1 MKIVQLSSESIRELR
16 AKRNGIV
23 KSMIDGQSGSL
34 LVLGGA
40 FAGPGRQRSIV
51 SFSVFTIFFELWDRF
66 NFSSWSYTF
75 DDEGL
80 IFYIR
85 LDEDAKSVKDILIH
99 YEDNHPL
106 GFAIEGDVFDSN
118 QKWTRASLGLKSR
131 IDIFTKSPLSELMN
145 EVVND
150 DRYIDSYR
158 KRVEG
163 FIIKGDK
170 QTILTNILVYGY
182 VTGLTKSLGFG
193 MYGPNF
199 RGSNEQMNFEKFI
212 HLVRAYKEE
221 VPRLF
226 NIGPK
231 NLHELVKFQDD
242 VERKIQQT
250 VLNQQSY
257 QYSTVLTSSL
267 IYAFIHSRGYVDIQ
281 KQLKTLSEYYDREKR
296 FAVDVE
302 RYRNLTSGMREVFS
316 QYVPFLQ
323 KSGHSIATL
332 IFIMSRHDDY
342 AIHMHNG
349 DKSLQKVQ
357 FLAKNLVSKPDKW
370 IELDKFCASSYIY
383 PHDDTTL
390 LIVTSM
396 LDLMQRYYLKI
407 KMLFD
412 TQEK

>member
-16 AKRNGIV
+16 AKRNSIV
-23 KSMIDGQSGSL
+23 KSMIDGQNGSL

-40 FAGPGRQRSIV
+40 FAGPDRQRSIV
-51 SFSVFTIFFELWDRF
+51 SFAVFTIFYELWDRF

-75 DDEGL
+75 DEEGL

-85 LDEDAKSVKDILIH
+85 LDEDAKTVKDILVH

-106 GFAIEGDVFDSN
+106 GFAIEGDVFDAR

-131 IDIFTKSPLSELMN
+131 MDIFTKTPLSELMN
-145 EVVND
+145 EIVTD
-150 DRYIDSYR
+150 DKYIDSYR

-163 FIIKGDK
+163 YIIKGDK

-182 VTGLTKSLGFG
+182 VSAITKSLGFG

-212 HLVRAYKEE
+212 HLVRVYKEE
-221 VPRLF
+221 VPRIF
-226 NIGPK
+226 NLSNK
-231 NLHELVKFQDD
+231 HANDLVRFQDD
-242 VERKIQQT
+242 VERKIQRA

-257 QYSTVLTSSL
+257 QFSIVLTSTIIHS
-267 IYAFIHSRGYVDIQ
+267 FIHSRGYSDTQ
-281 KQLKTLSEYYDREKR
+281 KQIKQTAEYYERMDRFGADR
-296 FAVDVE
+296 S
-302 RYRNLTSGMREVFS
+302 RYRFLNTGMREVFS

-323 KSGHSIATL
+323 KNGDMIATF
-332 IFIMSRHDDY
+332 IYIMSRHDDA
-342 AIHMHNG
+342 AILTHNG
-349 DKSLQKVQ
+349 EKSLQKVQ

-370 IELDKFCASSYIY
+370 QELDRFCASSYIY
-383 PHDDTTL
+383 PHDDTIL
-390 LIVTSM
+390 LGVTAM

-412 TQEK
+412 SQEK

>member
-23 KSMIDGQSGSL
+23 KSMIDGQSGTL

-51 SFSVFTIFFELWDRF
+51 SFAVFTIFYELWDRF

-75 DDEGL
+75 DAEGL

-85 LDEDAKSVKDILIH
+85 LDEDAKHVKDILIH

-131 IDIFTKSPLSELMN
+131 IDIFQKTPLSELMN
-145 EVVND
+145 EIVND
-150 DRYIDSYR
+150 DRYIDNFR

-199 RGSNEQMNFEKFI
+199 KGSNEQMNFEKFI

-226 NIGPK
+226 NISPK
-231 NLHELVKFQDD
+231 NLGDLVKFQED
-242 VERKIQQT
+242 VEKKIQRT

-257 QYSTVLTSSL
+257 RFSTVMSSSL
-267 IYAFIHSRGYVDIQ
+267 IYAFIQSRGYVDIQ
-281 KQLKTLSEYYDREKR
+281 KQIKSLAEYYERENV
-296 FAVDVE
+296 FTTDVE
-302 RYRNLTSGMREVFS
+302 RYRILSSGLREIFT

-323 KSGHSIATL
+323 KSGHSIAT
-332 IFIMSRHDDY
+332 IIYIMSRHDDY
-342 AIHMHNG
+342 AILTHNG

-357 FLAKNLVSKPDKW
+357 FLAKNLVLKPEKW
-370 IELDKFCASSYIY
+370 VELDKFCASSYIY
-383 PHDDTTL
+383 PHDDTML
-390 LIVTSM
+390 LILTSM